1 MPPETLSDLGIIS
14 LLPVAL
20 ANREDQTMEEQPHS
34 TLNQLDSTD
43 QSGPLG
49 SLNSLGQ
56 RRARAGLRNLFVADA
71 LAMPVHWYY
80 NPMDIERQFPGG
92 ISQFEAAPEFHPSS
106 IMSLHS
112 TSQGGRSSAARGN
125 SHGKPRKIVGEVILK
140 GREKFWGVANTHYH
154 HGMQAGS
161 NTLNAHC
168 TRALLRTLAVRQG
181 IYDREAFLDAYIEL
195 MTADPA
201 LHPDTYAESY
211 HRGFFA
217 NLEAGNAPHRCAAVT
232 HDTPSIGGLVSIAAI
247 YLAGRL
253 AGQSIDALQQQCV
266 DHLYLTHPDEV
277 LAGVCV
283 HYTALLEALL
293 TRDDSTSVREL
304 LVTTSR
310 LSANFRVAELA
321 AKAKD
326 DREVIGG
333 LFSSACYID
342 GAWPG
347 LLYLA
352 YKYVDQPEVA
362 LLANADLGGDNC
374 HRGAVLG
381 ILLGVASAVSVDT
394 LYNAL
399 LDREQIDLEID
410 AALGIE

>member
-1 MPPETLSDLGIIS
+1 
-14 LLPVAL
+14 
-20 ANREDQTMEEQPHS
+20 MEEQPHS
-34 TLNQLDSTD
+34 TLDQLDSTD

-56 RRARAGLRNLFVADA
+56 RRAQAGLRNLFVADA

-125 SHGKPRKIVGEVILK
+125 RHGKPRKIVGEVILK

-154 HGMQAGS
+154 HGMQACS

-168 TRALLRTLAVRQG
+168 TRALLRTLAARQG
-181 IYDREAFLDAYIEL
+181 NYDRDAFLDAYIKL

-217 NLEAGNAPHRCAAVT
+217 NLEAGSAPHRCAAVT

-253 AGQSIDALQQQCV
+253 AGQSVDTLQQQCV

-362 LLANADLGGDNC
+362 LLANANLGGDNC

-381 ILLGVASAVSVDT
+381 ILLGVANAVSVDT

>member
-1 MPPETLSDLGIIS
+1 
-14 LLPVAL
+14 
-20 ANREDQTMEEQPHS
+20 MEEQPHS
-34 TLNQLDSTD
+34 TGSQLDSTD
-43 QSGPLG
+43 QSSPLS
-49 SLNSLGQ
+49 SLSSLAQ
-56 RRARAGLRNLFVADA
+56 RRAQAGLRNLFVADA

-125 SHGKPRKIVGEVILK
+125 RHGKPRQIVGEVILK

-283 HYTALLEALL
+283 HYTALLESLL
-293 TRDDSTSVREL
+293 TRDDSTSIREL
-304 LVTTSR
+304 LVATSR

-352 YKYVDQPEVA
+352 YKYVDQPEAA
-362 LLANADLGGDNC
+362 LLANANLGGDNC

-381 ILLGVASAVSVDT
+381 ILLGVANAVSVDT
-394 LYNAL
+394 LYNDL

>member
-1 MPPETLSDLGIIS
+1 MKPDFAS
-14 LLPVAL
+14 V
-20 ANREDQTMEEQPHS
+20 NREDQTMEEQPHS
-34 TLNQLDSTD
+34 TGSQLDSTD
-43 QSGPLG
+43 QSSPLS
-49 SLNSLGQ
+49 SLSSLAQ
-56 RRARAGLRNLFVADA
+56 RRAQAGLRNLFVADA

-125 SHGKPRKIVGEVILK
+125 RHGKPRQIVGEVILK

-283 HYTALLEALL
+283 HYTALLESLL

-304 LVTTSR
+304 LVATSR

-352 YKYVDQPEVA
+352 YKYVDQPEAA
-362 LLANADLGGDNC
+362 LLANANLGGDNC

-381 ILLGVASAVSVDT
+381 ILLGVANAVSVDT
-394 LYNAL
+394 LYNDL

>member
-1 MPPETLSDLGIIS
+1 MHL
-14 LLPVAL
+14 AL

-56 RRARAGLRNLFVADA
+56 RRAQAGLRNLFVADA

-125 SHGKPRKIVGEVILK
+125 RHGKPRKIVGEVILK
-140 GREKFWGVANTHYH
+140 GREKFWDVANTHYH

-181 IYDREAFLDAYIEL
+181 NYDRDAFLDAYIEL

-362 LLANADLGGDNC
+362 LLANANLGGDNC

-381 ILLGVASAVSVDT
+381 ILLGVANAVSVDT

>member
-1 MPPETLSDLGIIS
+1 
-14 LLPVAL
+14 
-20 ANREDQTMEEQPHS
+20 MEEQPHS
-34 TLNQLDSTD
+34 TGSQLDSTD
-43 QSGPLG
+43 QSSPLS
-49 SLNSLGQ
+49 SLSSLAQ
-56 RRARAGLRNLFVADA
+56 RRAQAGLRNLFVADA

-125 SHGKPRKIVGEVILK
+125 RHGKPRQIVGEVILK

-283 HYTALLEALL
+283 HYTALLESLL

-304 LVTTSR
+304 LVATSR

-352 YKYVDQPEVA
+352 YKYVDQPEAA
-362 LLANADLGGDNC
+362 LLANANLGGDNC

-381 ILLGVASAVSVDT
+381 ILLGVANAVSVDT
-394 LYNAL
+394 LYNDL

>member
-1 MPPETLSDLGIIS
+1 MKPDFAS
-14 LLPVAL
+14 V
-20 ANREDQTMEEQPHS
+20 NREDQTMEEQPHS
-34 TLNQLDSTD
+34 TGSQLDSTD
-43 QSGPLG
+43 QSSPLS
-49 SLNSLGQ
+49 SLSSLAQ
-56 RRARAGLRNLFVADA
+56 RRAQAGLRNLFVADA

-125 SHGKPRKIVGEVILK
+125 RHGKPRQIVGEVILK

-195 MTADPA
+195 MTADPT

-283 HYTALLEALL
+283 HYTALLESLL

-304 LVTTSR
+304 LVATSR

-352 YKYVDQPEVA
+352 YKYVDQPEAA
-362 LLANADLGGDNC
+362 LLANANLGGDNC

-381 ILLGVASAVSVDT
+381 ILLGVANAVSVDT
-394 LYNAL
+394 LYNDL

>member
-1 MPPETLSDLGIIS
+1 
-14 LLPVAL
+14 
-20 ANREDQTMEEQPHS
+20 MEEQPHS
-34 TLNQLDSTD
+34 TGSQLDSTD
-43 QSGPLG
+43 QSSPLS
-49 SLNSLGQ
+49 SLSSLAQ
-56 RRARAGLRNLFVADA
+56 RRAQAGLRNLFIADA

-125 SHGKPRKIVGEVILK
+125 RHGKPRQIVGEVILK

-181 IYDREAFLDAYIEL
+181 IYDREAFLNAYIEL

-283 HYTALLEALL
+283 HYTALLESLL

-304 LVTTSR
+304 LVATSR

-352 YKYVDQPEVA
+352 YKYVDQPEAA
-362 LLANADLGGDNC
+362 LLANANLGGDNC

-381 ILLGVASAVSVDT
+381 ILLGVANAVSVDT
-394 LYNAL
+394 LYNDL

>member
-1 MPPETLSDLGIIS
+1 
-14 LLPVAL
+14 
-20 ANREDQTMEEQPHS
+20 MEEQPHS
-34 TLNQLDSTD
+34 TGSQLDSTD
-43 QSGPLG
+43 QSSPLS
-49 SLNSLGQ
+49 SLSSLAQ
-56 RRARAGLRNLFVADA
+56 RRAQAGLRNLFVADA

-125 SHGKPRKIVGEVILK
+125 RHGKPRQIVGEVILK

-293 TRDDSTSVREL
+293 TRDDSTSIREL
-304 LVTTSR
+304 LVATSR

-352 YKYVDQPEVA
+352 YKYVDQPEAA
-362 LLANADLGGDNC
+362 LLANANLGGDNC

-381 ILLGVASAVSVDT
+381 ILLGVANAVSVDT
-394 LYNAL
+394 LYNDL

>member
-1 MPPETLSDLGIIS
+1 
-14 LLPVAL
+14 
-20 ANREDQTMEEQPHS
+20 MEEQPHS
-34 TLNQLDSTD
+34 TGSQLDSTD
-43 QSGPLG
+43 QSSPLS
-49 SLNSLGQ
+49 SLSSLAQ
-56 RRARAGLRNLFVADA
+56 RRAQAGLRNLFIADA

-125 SHGKPRKIVGEVILK
+125 RHGKPRQIVGEVILK

-181 IYDREAFLDAYIEL
+181 IYDREAFLNAYIEL

-283 HYTALLEALL
+283 HYTALLESLL

-304 LVTTSR
+304 LVATST

-352 YKYVDQPEVA
+352 YKYVDQPEAA
-362 LLANADLGGDNC
+362 LLANANLGGDNC

-381 ILLGVASAVSVDT
+381 ILLGVANAVSVDT
-394 LYNAL
+394 LYNDL

>member
-1 MPPETLSDLGIIS
+1 
-14 LLPVAL
+14 
-20 ANREDQTMEEQPHS
+20 MEEQPHS

-43 QSGPLG
+43 QSGPPG

-56 RRARAGLRNLFVADA
+56 RRAQAGLRNLFVADA

-125 SHGKPRKIVGEVILK
+125 RHGKPRKIVGEVILK

-181 IYDREAFLDAYIEL
+181 NYDRDAFLDAYIEL
-195 MTADPA
+195 MTADPG

-362 LLANADLGGDNC
+362 LLANANLGGDNC

-381 ILLGVASAVSVDT
+381 ILLGVANAVSVDT

>member
-1 MPPETLSDLGIIS
+1 
-14 LLPVAL
+14 
-20 ANREDQTMEEQPHS
+20 MEEQPHS

-56 RRARAGLRNLFVADA
+56 RRAQAGLRNLFVADA

-125 SHGKPRKIVGEVILK
+125 RHGKPRKIVGEVILK

-181 IYDREAFLDAYIEL
+181 NYDRDAFLDAYIEL

-321 AKAKD
+321 
-326 DREVIGG
+326 
-333 LFSSACYID
+333 
-342 GAWPG
+342 
-347 LLYLA
+347 
-352 YKYVDQPEVA
+352 
-362 LLANADLGGDNC
+362 
-374 HRGAVLG
+374 
-381 ILLGVASAVSVDT
+381 
-394 LYNAL
+394 
-399 LDREQIDLEID
+399 
-410 AALGIE
+410 

>member
-1 MPPETLSDLGIIS
+1 
-14 LLPVAL
+14 
-20 ANREDQTMEEQPHS
+20 MEEQPHS

-43 QSGPLG
+43 QSGPPG

-56 RRARAGLRNLFVADA
+56 RRAQAGLRNLFVADA

-125 SHGKPRKIVGEVILK
+125 RHGKPRKIVGEVILK

-181 IYDREAFLDAYIEL
+181 NYDRDAFLDAYIEL

-362 LLANADLGGDNC
+362 LLANANLGGDNC

-381 ILLGVASAVSVDT
+381 ILLGVANAVSVDT